1 METEKPEKQRQNI
14 EIIKA
19 IYNLNMELNFIK
31 EEAARQKNKI
41 DEYEKKKGK
50 VMVGLEE
57 IEKEME
63 TKTHVLSL

>member
-1 METEKPEKQRQNI
+1 
-14 EIIKA
+14 
-19 IYNLNMELNFIK
+19 MELNFIK

>member
-57 IEKEME
+57 MEKEME

>member
-57 IEKEME
+57 MEKEIE